1 MWISFF
7 TVVLAIALG
16 FGVGAVVLEQSQK
29 NTRRYARRRVA
40 RARG

>member
-7 TVVLAIALG
+7 TVVLALALSL
-16 FGVGAVVLEQSQK
+16 GVGAVVLEQNQK
-29 NTRRYARRRVA
+29 TTRRYARRRVA

>member
-16 FGVGAVVLEQSQK
+16 FGVGAVVLEQNHK
-29 NTRRYARRRVA
+29 DTRRYVRRRVA
-40 RARG
+40 RVRG

>member
-7 TVVLAIALG
+7 TIVLAIAISL
-16 FGVGAVVLEQSQK
+16 GVGAVVLEQNQK
-29 NTRRYARRRVA
+29 SSRRNSPRRVA